1 MHTITQNSHT
11 SSEGN
16 LPNSFLH
23 TVVTILSKYHFSI
36 KSYAVLNESHR
47 MNKSIVLCHKFMI
60 ISILQRNDTHARTHN
75 DITQYPTLFGII
87 NYFHNVAIVIR
98 HDKFSG
104 SSSPRSSSPRR
115 RQVCDDKLIRKCSK
129 LVYFICDNT
138 IV

>member
-60 ISILQRNDTHARTHN
+60 IEMTLMHGTHN

-87 NYFHNVAIVIR
+87 NDFHNVAIVIR

-129 LVYFICDNT
+129 LVYSICANT